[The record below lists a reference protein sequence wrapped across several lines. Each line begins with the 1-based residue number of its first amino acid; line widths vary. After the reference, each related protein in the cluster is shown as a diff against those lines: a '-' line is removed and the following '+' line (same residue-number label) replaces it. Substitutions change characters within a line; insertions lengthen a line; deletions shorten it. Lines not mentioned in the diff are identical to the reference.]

1 MASPRTRRVL
11 KDLKLKDDNSTC
23 FECGGH
29 NPQWVSVTYGI
40 WICLECSGKHRG
52 LGVHL
57 SFVRSV
63 SMDKWKDIELEKMKA
78 GGNRNA
84 KNFFKSQSDYD
95 PGMTLQEKYNSKA
108 AALYRDK
115 ILAEAEGKPWSI
127 ETSSARNYVAYK
139 PSAGLK
145 TSSSSSSFSNK
156 PMNTYSDND
165 FTDNSYQD
173 GNVNLQSDEF
183 KKQKEEYFGRMQA
196 ENASR
201 PENLPPSQGGK
212 YVGFGSTPMSDKK
225 EDDFFDNT
233 LSSLSSGWST
243 FALGATKFASVA
255 SEKATKVASAAS
267 KKTKELGQT
276 VNDSVIKPTKEKVQE
291 GTLFDGISSSVSGLA
306 NKVKEGSLM
315 NDVGSSMSGFASK
328 ITNVSSKGWT
338 NFSSLWGEPKTTLS
352 SVDTSPGEKSNLL
365 SGNSSPDKDLSKNRL
380 LSEDDDDNWGWGNE
394 WESKGSKGSPRRSED
409 SSSGFDS
416 KKADDD
422 LENWL
427 NDDDSLIQTSK
438 SKSKSKKVEDD
449 WDNWGDNSKT
459 DKVKTDKKSS
469 KGKSSDGW
477 EDVDWN
483 AGFSSNEKQK
493 QPLVGDLLDL
503 SEDTPVTTNG
513 NSGWDNEVWANEEE
527 EDEWQSLDIGS
538 SDNRKLK

>member
-1 MASPRTRRVL
+1 
-11 KDLKLKDDNSTC
+11 
-23 FECGGH
+23 
-29 NPQWVSVTYGI
+29 
-40 WICLECSGKHRG
+40 
-52 LGVHL
+52 
-57 SFVRSV
+57 
-63 SMDKWKDIELEKMKA
+63 MDKWKDIELEKMKA

-115 ILAEAEGKPWSI
+115 ILSEAEGKPWSI

-156 PMNTYSDND
+156 PTNTSKYSDD

-183 KKQKEEYFGRMQA
+183 KKQKEDYFGRMQA

-225 EDDFFDNT
+225 DDDFFDNT

-276 VNDSVIKPTKEKVQE
+276 VNDSVIKPTKEKV
-291 GTLFDGISSSVSGLA
+291 
-306 NKVKEGSLM
+306 KEGSLM

-328 ITNVSSKGWT
+328 LTTASSKGWT

-365 SGNSSPDKDLSKNRL
+365 SGNSSPDKLVFTNYNLLCNLRVIISFSHNIIEIKSNNAFSIRTGIISNLSYR
-380 LSEDDDDNWGWGNE
+380 
-394 WESKGSKGSPRRSED
+394 
-409 SSSGFDS
+409 
-416 KKADDD
+416 
-422 LENWL
+422 
-427 NDDDSLIQTSK
+427 
-438 SKSKSKKVEDD
+438 KKVTLFNL
-449 WDNWGDNSKT
+449 WCI
-459 DKVKTDKKSS
+459 
-469 KGKSSDGW
+469 
-477 EDVDWN
+477 
-483 AGFSSNEKQK
+483 
-493 QPLVGDLLDL
+493 LL
-503 SEDTPVTTNG
+503 T
-513 NSGWDNEVWANEEE
+513 
-527 EDEWQSLDIGS
+527 
-538 SDNRKLK
+538 